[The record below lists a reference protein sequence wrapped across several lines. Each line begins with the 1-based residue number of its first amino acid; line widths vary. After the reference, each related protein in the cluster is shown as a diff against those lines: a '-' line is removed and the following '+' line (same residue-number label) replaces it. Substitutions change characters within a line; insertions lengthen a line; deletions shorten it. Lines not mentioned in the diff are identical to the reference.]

1 MDSFLLIRGIAGI
14 VVGILAVAW
23 PGMTIA
29 VLVAIFGVYAII
41 DGITNLFIGFS
52 RSRAGRS
59 WALVVQGL
67 VGIGAGVL
75 TFVWPGVTALALV
88 WFIAA
93 WAIVTGLF
101 EIAAAVRLRKVIA
114 GEWLLAL
121 SGALSVAFGL
131 LVFAFP
137 GAGAVGIAFVLGAY
151 AWFWSCWRFGC
162 GRRACSS
169 SETGGRHETVCDCP
183 VGARCRVR
191 FGSNPRH
198 TGALHRVRGEHGIAW
213 SGQRGCRP
221 NRNRS
226 LVDQRR
232 ARSTADDADGEGT

>member
-59 WALVVQGL
+59 WAPVVQGL

-151 AWFWSCWRFGC
+151 AAAAGVVLVMLAIRL
-162 GRRACSS
+162 RSS
-169 SETGGRHETVCDCP
+169 
-183 VGARCRVR
+183 RV
-191 FGSNPRH
+191 
-198 TGALHRVRGEHGIAW
+198 
-213 SGQRGCRP
+213 
-221 NRNRS
+221 
-226 LVDQRR
+226 LVV
-232 ARSTADDADGEGT
+232 